1 MENPHFKMIRFIR
14 LLFYHIYW
22 YYYKV
27 DKESRISA
35 KVATWLVFTLLFG
48 IIFYFGSKLIYVSLD
63 NTIIFDTP
71 YWQYIFLYFIVGFL
85 VGIYVYNEDF
95 KKFDSFR
102 DYHIKYYLYFF
113 IIAGFAVFVAFYSG
127 SINRERI
134 FKQKETDKE
143 RIEKKIQGKSHFW
156 WVMGLPLLIK

>member
-1 MENPHFKMIRFIR
+1 MIKFIR

-27 DKESRISA
+27 DKESKISA

-48 IIFYFGSKLIYVSLD
+48 IILYFGFELIYILFD
-63 NTIIFDTP
+63 ETIIFDTP
-71 YWQYIFLYFIVGFL
+71 YWQYIFLYFIVGLF
-85 VGIYVYNEDF
+85 VGIYVYNDDF

-113 IIAGFAVFVAFYSG
+113 IIAGLALFLAFYSG
-127 SINRERI
+127 SINRKRI
-134 FKQKETDKE
+134 FKQREIQKE
-143 RIEKKIQGKSHFW
+143 RIENKRMEIKKR
-156 WVMGLPLLIK
+156 

>member
-1 MENPHFKMIRFIR
+1 MIRFIK

-48 IIFYFGSKLIYVSLD
+48 IILYFAFELIYISFD
-63 NTIIFDTP
+63 KTIIFDTP
-71 YWQYIFLYFIVGFL
+71 YWQYVFLYFIVGFF
-85 VGIYVYNEDF
+85 VGIYIYNEDF

-113 IIAGFAVFVAFYSG
+113 IIAGFALSLAFYSG

-134 FKQKETDKE
+134 FKQREIQKTCVEM
-143 RIEKKIQGKSHFW
+143 EK
-156 WVMGLPLLIK
+156 

>member
-1 MENPHFKMIRFIR
+1 MKHMVTMVNPYFKMIRFIK

-48 IIFYFGSKLIYVSLD
+48 IILYFAFELIYISFD
-63 NTIIFDTP
+63 KTIIFDTP
-71 YWQYIFLYFIVGFL
+71 YWQYVFLYFIVGFF
-85 VGIYVYNEDF
+85 VGIYIYNEDF

-113 IIAGFAVFVAFYSG
+113 IIAGFALSLAFYSG
-127 SINRERI
+127 TINRARI
-134 FKQKETDKE
+134 FKQREMPKTS
-143 RIEKKIQGKSHFW
+143 IEIGKIE
-156 WVMGLPLLIK
+156 

>member
-1 MENPHFKMIRFIR
+1 MKHMVTMVNPYFKMIRFIK

-35 KVATWLVFTLLFG
+35 KLATWLVFTLLFG
-48 IIFYFGSKLIYVSLD
+48 IILYFAFELIYISFD
-63 NTIIFDTP
+63 KTIIFDTP
-71 YWQYIFLYFIVGFL
+71 YWQYAFLYFIVGFF
-85 VGIYVYNEDF
+85 VGIYIYNEDF

-113 IIAGFAVFVAFYSG
+113 IIAGFALSLAFYSG

-134 FKQKETDKE
+134 FKQREMHKTFVEM
-143 RIEKKIQGKSHFW
+143 KK
-156 WVMGLPLLIK
+156 

>member
-1 MENPHFKMIRFIR
+1 MIRFIK

-35 KVATWLVFTLLFG
+35 KLATWLVFTLLFG
-48 IIFYFGSKLIYVSLD
+48 IILYFAFELIYISFD
-63 NTIIFDTP
+63 KTIIFDTP
-71 YWQYIFLYFIVGFL
+71 YWQYAFLYFIVGFF
-85 VGIYVYNEDF
+85 VGIYIYNEDF

-113 IIAGFAVFVAFYSG
+113 IIAGFALSLAFYSG

-134 FKQKETDKE
+134 FKQREMHKTFVEM
-143 RIEKKIQGKSHFW
+143 KK
-156 WVMGLPLLIK
+156 

>member
-1 MENPHFKMIRFIR
+1 MKHMVTMVNPYFKMIRFIK

-48 IIFYFGSKLIYVSLD
+48 IILYFAFELIYISFD
-63 NTIIFDTP
+63 KTIIFDTP
-71 YWQYIFLYFIVGFL
+71 YWQYVFLYFIVGFF
-85 VGIYVYNEDF
+85 VGIYIYNEDF

-113 IIAGFAVFVAFYSG
+113 IIAGFALSLAFYSG

-134 FKQKETDKE
+134 FKQREIQKTSVEM
-143 RIEKKIQGKSHFW
+143 EK
-156 WVMGLPLLIK
+156 

>member
-1 MENPHFKMIRFIR
+1 MKHMVTMVNPYFKMIRFIK

-48 IIFYFGSKLIYVSLD
+48 IILYFAFELIYISFD
-63 NTIIFDTP
+63 KTIIFDTP
-71 YWQYIFLYFIVGFL
+71 YWQYVFLYFIVGFF
-85 VGIYVYNEDF
+85 VGIYIYNEDF

-102 DYHIKYYLYFF
+102 DFHIKYYLYFF
-113 IIAGFAVFVAFYSG
+113 IIAGFALFLAFYSG

-134 FKQKETDKE
+134 FKQREIEKE
-143 RIEKKIQGKSHFW
+143 RIENSK
-156 WVMGLPLLIK
+156 